1 MAKKVFLT
9 EEEQKEVQ
17 EVIQNTQSLKQ
28 IKEQIGDHET
38 SLFILKP
45 ESARLQ
51 VMVNQQQT
59 DLDKRLKRIYGD
71 DYLIG
76 ENFEITKKQ
85 L

>member
-1 MAKKVFLT
+1 MTKKVFLT

-17 EVIQNTQSLKQ
+17 QVVQNTQSLKQ
-28 IKEQIGDHET
+28 IKEQIGDYET

-51 VMVNQQQT
+51 VMINQQQT

-71 DYLIG
+71 DYVIG
-76 ENFEITKKQ
+76 ENFEINKKQ

>member
-17 EVIQNTQSLKQ
+17 
-28 IKEQIGDHET
+28 
-38 SLFILKP
+38 
-45 ESARLQ
+45 Q
-51 VMVNQQQT
+51 VMQQA

-71 DYLIG
+71 DYVIG
-76 ENFEITKKQ
+76 ENFEINKKQ